1 MFDAIVVGSGISGG
15 WVAKELTEKGLKV
28 LVLERGPN
36 IEHGAD
42 YKDGLMPWELPND
55 GKIPEE
61 EIARDYAIQSKN
73 YAFNAANKHFWV
85 KDSEL
90 PYSTPD
96 DKPFTWYRG
105 FHLGGRSLMWGRMSL
120 RWSELDFAANKKDGH
135 GSDWPIRYADL
146 APWYDHVEAF
156 AGVSGSKEGLSQ
168 LPDGD
173 FLKPMGLNDVE
184 ADFKKKIEAK
194 FPGRTV
200 IPPRVANLTEVRP
213 QQEELGRGPC
223 QFRSICHEGC
233 SYGAYF
239 SSLSATLP
247 AAKKTGNL
255 TVITDA
261 IVHSV
266 IHDPKT
272 NRVTGVRVIDARTKK
287 PTVYAAKMIF
297 LNASTIPTA
306 QILLNSKSAAFPNGL
321 ANSSD
326 MVGRNL
332 MDHVGGASAVGMYP
346 GFTDRYY
353 RGRRPQANIIP
364 RYSNLDGK
372 ADYLRGFSLGTM
384 AFRAN
389 WAMTS
394 MFPIGIGAAAK
405 EKMRKPGPW
414 MMFVGGGAEMLPN
427 RDNRVTLNATRTD
440 KWGMPIPHIECAPGD
455 NDRKVVAAAQAD
467 AEAMLTAAGA
477 TVVNKGHGPGI
488 PGATIHEMGTA
499 HMGVDPKTS
508 VLNGFN
514 QTHDVPNLFITDG
527 SAMASTA
534 TQNPSLTYMALSA
547 RAAHHAVEFLKA
559 GKL

>member
-42 YKDGLMPWELPND
+42 YKDGLMPWELPNE
-55 GKIPEE
+55 GKVPEA
-61 EIARDYAIQSKN
+61 EIVRDYAVQSKN

-90 PYSTPD
+90 PYSTPEG
-96 DKPFTWYRG
+96 KPFTWYRG

-120 RWSELDFAANKKDGH
+120 RWSELDFAANKQDGH

-156 AGVSGSKEGLSQ
+156 AGVSGSKNGLPQ

-184 ADFKKKIEAK
+184 ADFKRKIEAR

-213 QQEELGRGPC
+213 QQEALGRGPC
-223 QFRSICHEGC
+223 QFRSICHGGC

-247 AAKKTGNL
+247 AARNTGNL

-266 IHDPKT
+266 VHDPKS
-272 NRVTGVRVIDARTKK
+272 NRVTGVRVIDARTRK
-287 PTVYAAKMIF
+287 AKTYPARMVF

-332 MDHVGGASAVGMYP
+332 LDHIGGASAVGIYP
-346 GFTDRYY
+346 GFEDRYY

-364 RYSNLDGK
+364 RYRNVDSQE
-372 ADYLRGFSLGTM
+372 DYLRGFGLGVM
-384 AFRAN
+384 AFRSN
-389 WAMTS
+389 WQMGS
-394 MFPIGIGAAAK
+394 MFPIGVGAEAK
-405 EKMRKPGPW
+405 AKLRGPGPW
-414 MMFVGGGAEMLPN
+414 MIFVGGSAEMLPN
-427 RDNRVTLNATRTD
+427 RDNRVTLHPTRKD
-440 KWGMPIPHIECAPGD
+440 KWGMPIPHIECSLGD
-455 NDRKVVAAAQAD
+455 NDRKLVAAAQAD
-467 AEAMLTAAGA
+467 AEAMLAAAGA
-477 TVVNKGHGPGI
+477 MIVNKGKGPGT

-499 HMGVDPKTS
+499 HMGTDPRTS
-508 VLNGFN
+508 VLNQYN
-514 QTHDVPNLFITDG
+514 QAHDVPNLFITDG

-559 GKL
+559 GKI

>member
-28 LVLERGPN
+28 LVLERGRN

-42 YKDGLMPWELPND
+42 YNDGLSPWELPNED
-55 GKIPEE
+55 KIAEDE
-61 EIARDYAIQSKN
+61 TLRDYAVQSKN
-73 YAFNAANKHFWV
+73 YAFSAANKHFWV

-90 PYSTPD
+90 PYSTPK
-96 DKPFTWYRG
+96 DKPFSWYRG

-120 RWSELDFAANKKDGH
+120 RLSDLDFEANKKDGH

-156 AGVSGSKEGLSQ
+156 AGISGSKEGLHQ

-173 FLKPMGLNDVE
+173 FLPPMGLNDVE

-200 IPPRVANLTEVRP
+200 IPPRVANLSEAR
-213 QQEELGRGPC
+213 QHHLDLGRGPC
-223 QFRSICHEGC
+223 QYRSICHRGC

-247 AAKKTGNL
+247 AARLTGNL
-255 TVITDA
+255 TVVTDA

-272 NRVTGVRVIDARTKK
+272 NRVTGVRVIDAKTKK
-287 PTVYAAKMIF
+287 GKTYEGKMVF

-306 QILLNSKSAAFPNGL
+306 QILLASKSAAFPNGL

-332 MDHVGGASAVGMYP
+332 MDHVGGAVAIGMYP

-372 ADYLRGFSLGTM
+372 ADYLRGFALGTM
-384 AFRAN
+384 AFRSN
-389 WAMTS
+389 WKVAS
-394 MFPIGIGAAAK
+394 MAPIGVGAAAK
-405 EKMRKPGPW
+405 AAMRKPGPW
-414 MMFVGGGAEMLPN
+414 MIFVGGSAEMLPN
-427 RDNRVTLNATRTD
+427 RDNRVTLHATRTD
-440 KWGMPIPHIECAPGD
+440 KWGMHIPHIECTPGD

-477 TVVNKGHGPGI
+477 MVVNKGNGPGI

-508 VLNGFN
+508 VLNMYN
-514 QTHDVPNLFITDG
+514 QTHDIPNLFITDG

-559 GKL
+559 GKI

>member
-42 YKDGLMPWELPND
+42 YKDGLMPWELPNE

-61 EIARDYAIQSKN
+61 EIARDYAVQSKN

-90 PYSTPD
+90 PYSTPE

-156 AGVSGSKEGLSQ
+156 AGVSGSKNGLAQ

-184 ADFKKKIEAK
+184 ADFKRKIEAQ

-213 QQEELGRGPC
+213 QQEALGRGPC
-223 QFRSICHEGC
+223 QFRATCHSGC

-247 AAKKTGNL
+247 AARNTGNL

-266 IHDPKT
+266 IHDAKT
-272 NRVTGVRVIDARTKK
+272 NRVTGVRVIDAKTRKGKT
-287 PTVYAAKMIF
+287 YQGKMVF

-332 MDHVGGASAVGMYP
+332 LDHLGGASAVGIYP
-346 GFTDRYY
+346 GFEDRYY

-364 RYSNLDGK
+364 RYRNVDTQEE
-372 ADYLRGFSLGTM
+372 YLRGFGLGVM
-384 AFRAN
+384 AFRSN
-389 WAMTS
+389 WQMGS
-394 MFPIGIGAAAK
+394 QFPIGIGAAAK
-405 EKMRKPGPW
+405 EKLRKPGPW
-414 MMFVGGGAEMLPN
+414 MIFVGGNAEMLPN
-427 RDNRVTLNATRTD
+427 RDNRVTLHATRKD

-455 NDRKVVAAAQAD
+455 NDRKLVAAAQAD

-477 TVVNKGHGPGI
+477 MIVNKGKGPSN

-499 HMGVDPKTS
+499 HMGTDPRTS
-508 VLNGFN
+508 VLNQYN
-514 QTHDVPNLFITDG
+514 QAHDVPNLFITDG

-547 RAAHHAVEFLKA
+547 RAAHYAVEFLKA
-559 GKL
+559 GKI

>member
-1 MFDAIVVGSGISGG
+1 MPED
-15 WVAKELTEKGLKV
+15 ELL
-28 LVLERGPN
+28 
-36 IEHGAD
+36 
-42 YKDGLMPWELPND
+42 
-55 GKIPEE
+55 
-61 EIARDYAIQSKN
+61 RDYAVQAKN
-73 YAFNAANKHFWV
+73 FAFSAANKHFWV
-85 KDSEL
+85 KDSES

-96 DKPFTWYRG
+96 GKPFTWYRG

-120 RWSELDFAANKKDGH
+120 RWSEMDFAANKLDGH

-156 AGVSGSKEGLSQ
+156 AGISGSKEGLAQ

-173 FLKPMGLNDVE
+173 FLPPMGLNAVE
-184 ADFKKKIEAK
+184 ADFKAKLEAK

-200 IPPRVANLTEVRP
+200 IPPRVANLSEAR
-213 QQEELGRGPC
+213 QHHLDLGRGPC
-223 QFRSICHEGC
+223 QYRAICHRGC

-247 AAKKTGNL
+247 AARLTGNL
-255 TVITDA
+255 TVVTDA

-272 NRVTGVRVIDARTKK
+272 NRVTGVRVIDAKTKRART
-287 PTVYAAKMIF
+287 YQGKMVF

-306 QILLNSKSAAFPNGL
+306 QILLASTSAAFPNGL

-332 MDHVGGASAVGMYP
+332 MDHIGGAAAIGVYP
-346 GFTDRYY
+346 GFEDRYY

-384 AFRAN
+384 AFRSN
-389 WAMTS
+389 WKLAS
-394 MFPIGIGAAAK
+394 MGPVGVGAAAK
-405 EKMRKPGPW
+405 ERLRKPGPW
-414 MMFVGGGAEMLPN
+414 MMFVGGSAEMLPN
-427 RDNRVTLNATRTD
+427 RDNRVTLHATRKD
-440 KWGMPIPHIECAPGD
+440 KWGMAIPHIECAPGD
-455 NDRKVVAAAQAD
+455 NERKLVAAAQSD

-477 TVVNKGHGPGI
+477 HIINKGHGPGT

-499 HMGVDPKTS
+499 HMGADPRTS
-508 VLNGFN
+508 VLNKYS
-514 QTHDVPNLFITDG
+514 QAHDVPNLFITDG

-547 RAAHHAVEFLKA
+547 RAAHYAVEFLKA